1 MPVFEFV
8 WEEGN
13 AIMEIEADKETVK
26 KLLYEYR
33 NSDPHYNI
41 DDWCNFLNKKG
52 IKATIIE
59 PEFCIYF

>member
-26 KLLYEYR
+26 KTFR
-33 NSDPHYNI
+33 
-41 DDWCNFLNKKG
+41 
-52 IKATIIE
+52 
-59 PEFCIYF
+59 